1 VLIRTLEVVVAMCAA
16 PVLDPPTGPD
26 AAPVQR
32 RSAHYLHGPLADAAL
47 AFAWVP
53 FALVV
58 WWLAESGATA
68 ALALAIATVFVI
80 SFSHQPLTVALVYGD
95 KTNFRLRR
103 AIFTWSPL
111 VFVAAVVVGYRISFT
126 LLAIVGG
133 LWNAEHTLMQRYG
146 ITRIYGRKAG
156 QDDGLVEKLMLWSW
170 LLLALFWAG
179 ANPATP
185 RQLARVDFGKANE
198 EAINVLVDLAPIARV
213 LMWGALAASLVLMVT
228 WVVQERRRA
237 EVNPLKW
244 LYLGATGLLFVV
256 MLINPLAGIMGYV
269 GAHAIEYFV
278 IVHQSL
284 GRRYTSATDDG
295 GAFLGRVV
303 RARTGRWGFMIAY
316 GLAVFALVTVLSK
329 VGSDLLYFVVFF
341 TLGGMHVFY
350 DGFIWKRP
358 AADGRGMLAVPRAPS
373 RS

>member
-1 VLIRTLEVVVAMCAA
+1 MCAA
-16 PVLDPPTGPD
+16 PVLDPPAGSLS
-26 AAPVQR
+26 APPRERATRYV
-32 RSAHYLHGPLADAAL
+32 HGPLADTLL

-53 FALVV
+53 FSVVV
-58 WWLAESGATA
+58 WLLAQAGATA

-95 KTNFRLRR
+95 KVNFRLRR

-111 VFVAAVVVGYRISFT
+111 VFVVAVILAYNISFT

-146 ITRIYGRKAG
+146 LTRIYGRKAG

-170 LLLALFWAG
+170 LVLALVWAG
-179 ANPATP
+179 ANPAVP
-185 RQLARVDFGKANE
+185 GQLNRVEFGKANE
-198 EAINVLVDLAPIARV
+198 EAINVLIDLAPIARV
-213 LMWGALAASLVLMVT
+213 LVWPVLAASIGLMVA
-228 WVVQERRRA
+228 WVLREHRRA
-237 EVNPLKW
+237 VVNPAKW
-244 LYLGATGLLFVV
+244 VYLGATAALFAV
-256 MLINPLAGIMGYV
+256 MLVDPLVGIMGYV
-269 GAHAIEYFV
+269 GAHALEYFV

-284 GRRYTSATDDG
+284 GRRYTSAADDG
-295 GAFLGRVV
+295 GAMLGRVV

-329 VGSDLLYFVVFF
+329 LGSDLLYFVVFF

-350 DGFIWKRP
+350 DGFIWKLRRP
-358 AADGRGMLAVPRAPS
+358 NVARSLAIPAPAPG
-373 RS
+373 

>member
-1 VLIRTLEVVVAMCAA
+1 MCAA
-16 PVLDPPTGPD
+16 PVLDVPEGRSAARPRQLAAHYVHGPIPD
-26 AAPVQR
+26 A
-32 RSAHYLHGPLADAAL
+32 LL
-47 AFAWVP
+47 AFAWLP
-53 FALVV
+53 FVV
-58 WWLAESGATA
+58 VVRLLAESNATGA
-68 ALALAIATVFVI
+68 LGLAIATVFLL

-95 KTNFRLRR
+95 KAQFRLRR

-111 VFVAAVVVGYRISFT
+111 IFIAATAITYRVSFT

-146 ITRIYGRKAG
+146 ITRIYGRKVG
-156 QDDGLVEKLMLWSW
+156 QDDGLIEKLLLWSW
-170 LLLALFWAG
+170 LVLALVWAG

-185 RQLARVDFGKANE
+185 AQLERVEMGTANE
-198 EAINVLVDLAPIARV
+198 EAIGVLIKLAPIAQV
-213 LMWGALAASLVLMVT
+213 LVWPALAASIGLAVA

-237 EVNPLKW
+237 VVNPAKW
-244 LYLGATGLLFVV
+244 LYVGATALLFGV
-256 MLINPLAGIMGYV
+256 MLVDPLAGIMGYV

-284 GRRYTSATDDG
+284 GKRYTSAEDDG

-316 GLAVFALVTVLSK
+316 GLTVFALVGLLSRL
-329 VGSDLLYFVVFF
+329 GQPLIYFIVFF

-350 DGFIWKRP
+350 DGFIWKLRRP
-358 AADGRGMLAVPRAPS
+358 AVARSLSIPTSTPAPTPAPAPAPS
-373 RS
+373 